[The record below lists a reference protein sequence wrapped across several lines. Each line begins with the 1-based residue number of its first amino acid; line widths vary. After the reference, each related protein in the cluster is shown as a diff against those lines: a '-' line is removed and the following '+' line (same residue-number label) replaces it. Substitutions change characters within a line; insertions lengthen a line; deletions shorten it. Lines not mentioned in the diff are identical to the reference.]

1 MTTAAP
7 ATNSTASGMYHGWMP
22 TPDRR
27 GTTDLLWS
35 CVSTI
40 ILCVWTAIH
49 LPVPYYSRRKPKLS
63 EDWRTWLRQKI
74 IASRLVPALISFVIP
89 ELLAF
94 MACQEFVKAYTGG
107 KTMNLG
113 KKGLIHSFFL
123 NMGGFCLRSTDGT
136 LCQLDFKIYWDLTY
150 GHEEATSDSDD
161 ASATDVTSITSVTSV
176 TSVTSPFEGTFYDSE
191 SLSELG
197 DLGVV
202 NEFSF
207 VPSLTSTEAFGEPE
221 LWNIDMRIFSEDDIK
236 AQSKADSVTKMIACF
251 QALWFVTQVISRVA
265 EGRAVTLL
273 EVSTCAYV
281 FSAFVAYVAWW
292 KKPQSC
298 SMPLMIDCP
307 DDVIPKIPQSGYQEN
322 EGTWAEYFWGGAAWD
337 PPELSP
343 ALLASIFFILPLC
356 FGAIHIAA
364 WNVTLPSKF
373 EIWMWRS
380 TTVFCCLLPLISFM
394 PGELWGII
402 QHRSFP
408 NVYYGLRR
416 DLNYWD
422 MLVLGS
428 YAAVRVCMMIQI
440 LISMRSLPLSAYD
453 TVNWSAAIP
462 HI

>member
-40 ILCVWTAIH
+40 SLCVWTAIH
-49 LPVPYYSRRKPKLS
+49 LPVPYYSSRKPKLS
-63 EDWRTWLRQKI
+63 ENWRKWLRQKI

-94 MACQEFVKAYTGG
+94 MACQEFVKAYSG
-107 KTMNLG
+107 KKNMNLG
-113 KKGLIHSFFL
+113 SKGLIHSFFL
-123 NMGGFCLRSTDGT
+123 NMGGFCLRSPDGT
-136 LCQLDFKIYWDLTY
+136 LFQLDFKIFWDLSDGY
-150 GHEEATSDSDD
+150 KEATSDSDD
-161 ASATDVTSITSVTSV
+161 ASATNESSVTSH
-176 TSVTSPFEGTFYDSE
+176 FEGTFYDSE

-202 NEFSF
+202 NEFGLAH
-207 VPSLTSTEAFGEPE
+207 SLTSVEAFGEPDP
-221 LWNIDMRIFSEDDIK
+221 WRIDMHKFSEDDIK

-265 EGRAVTLL
+265 ERRAVTLL

-298 SMPLMIDCP
+298 AMPLMIDCP
-307 DDVIPKIPQSGYQEN
+307 DDVIPGLPKSGYQDI
-322 EGTWAEYFWGGAAWD
+322 EGTWAEFFWGGATWD

-343 ALLASIFFILPLC
+343 ALLASIFYILPLC
-356 FGAIHIAA
+356 FGAIHVAA
-364 WNVTLPSKF
+364 WNVTFPSEF
-373 EIWMWRS
+373 ELWMWRS

-394 PGELWGII
+394 PGEVWGVIKN
-402 QHRSFP
+402 RSFP
-408 NVYYGLRR
+408 AVYYGLRR
-416 DLNYWD
+416 DFDIGD

-428 YAAVRVCMMIQI
+428 YAAVRVCMMAQI
-440 LISMRSLPLSAYD
+440 LVSMRSLPLSAYD